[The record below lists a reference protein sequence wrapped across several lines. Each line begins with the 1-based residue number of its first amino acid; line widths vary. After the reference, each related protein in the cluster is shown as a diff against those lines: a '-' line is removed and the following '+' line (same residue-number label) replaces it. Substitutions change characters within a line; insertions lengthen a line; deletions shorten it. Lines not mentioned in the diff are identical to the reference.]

1 MVSLSKSGLIS
12 PTVHL
17 NTALLV
23 IRAHLEKAKNYTS
36 VRLPASMSQLRTPFL
51 LTIEGFRKNT
61 ADDLCSASSLSFAY
75 SGTKFWPGDR
85 SGLAFWTAATF
96 SPCWCKRWRRIPA
109 PTRGSEIWNMDT
121 SSSLYEECLKKKVL
135 FKKLNSTNFG
145 NRIRVDWANTL
156 HIFGETQEK
165 THVYVSNWVICFI
178 LGMITF
184 QPTVMA

>member
-1 MVSLSKSGLIS
+1 MVSLSKSRLIS

-36 VRLPASMSQLRTPFL
+36 VTLPALMSQLRTPFL

-75 SGTKFWPGDR
+75 SGTKFWPGGR

-121 SSSLYEECLKKKVL
+121 SSSLYEECLEKKVL
-135 FKKLNSTNFG
+135 LKIL
-145 NRIRVDWANTL
+145 RILEIELEW
-156 HIFGETQEK
+156 IEK
-165 THVYVSNWVICFI
+165 TLCTYLEKHKRKCIFMFLIGLFASDW
-178 LGMITF
+178 GW
-184 QPTVMA
+184 